1 MNIEVFNT
9 NFQRI
14 AICDNYES
22 IIWTDR
28 YNDCGDFE
36 LYFAMDVS
44 LLSIYR
50 PDYYL
55 VSDESEYVMII
66 EDLQITTDSET
77 GNHLI
82 VRGRSLESILKR
94 RIVWTQTLLRGKF
107 QNAVKKLIDQNI
119 IDPTIGNKKPLLANR
134 KITNFRFIESEDTRI
149 TNISLDDNPQSEDD
163 VVQFTGDVLFDAIK
177 GLCDIFNV
185 GFKITLTDDNIF
197 EFRLYVGKDRSY
209 AQNTNPY
216 VVFSPVFENIINSDY
231 SEMKSGYCNVTL
243 VAGEGEGSARKTQV
257 AGETNSTELNRRELY
272 TDARDI
278 SSTYEDDS
286 KDPPV
291 QKTIPAS
298 QYNKMLKN
306 RGLENLKEVD
316 IKREFNG
323 EVEATQLYK
332 YGRDFFMGDV
342 ATLEN
347 EYGLVTR
354 VQVMEFIYSNSTS
367 ETSAYP
373 TFKVLEEGE

>member
-1 MNIEVFNT
+1 MNIEVFNKD
-9 NFQRI
+9 FQRI

-22 IIWTDR
+22 FIWTDR

-36 LYFAMDVS
+36 LYFGMDIA
-44 LLSIYR
+44 LLGIYQ

-55 VSDESEYVMII
+55 MFDQSEHVMII
-66 EDLQITTDSET
+66 EDLQVTTDTET
-77 GNHLI
+77 GNHLV

-94 RIVWTQTLLRGKF
+94 RIVWTQTVLKGKF
-107 QNAVKKLIDQNI
+107 QNAIKKLIDKNI
-119 IDPTIGNKKPLLANR
+119 GEQAGTNR
-134 KITNFRFIESEDTRI
+134 RVSNFKFIVSEDERI

-185 GFKITLTDDNIF
+185 GFKITLNANNEF

-209 AQNTNPY
+209 SQSALPY
-216 VVFSPVFENIINSDY
+216 VVFSPTFENIINSDY
-231 SEMKSGYCNVTL
+231 SETRSGYCNVTL
-243 VAGEGEGSARKTQV
+243 VAGEGEGKDRKTQV
-257 AGETNSTELNRRELY
+257 AGEVDSKGLDRRELY

-278 SSTYEDDS
+278 SSE
-286 KDPPV
+286 V
-291 QKTIPAS
+291 QEEGEEAKTIPIA

-306 RGLENLKEVD
+306 RGKESLAEFD
-316 IKREFNG
+316 IKKEFNG

-342 ATLEN
+342 TELEN

-354 VQVMEFIYSNSTS
+354 VQVMEFIYSDSTS
-367 ETSAYP
+367 ETTAYP
-373 TFKVLEEGE
+373 TFKVVDN

>member
-9 NFQRI
+9 DFQRI

-44 LLSIYR
+44 LLSIYQ

-82 VRGRSLESILKR
+82 VKGRSLESILKR

-107 QNAVKKLIDQNI
+107 QNAVKKLITQNI
-119 IDPTIGNKKPLLANR
+119 TSPKLAVR
-134 KITNFRFIESEDTRI
+134 KITNFRFIDSEDERI
-149 TNISLDDNPQSEDD
+149 TNLNLDDSALSEDD

-177 GLCDIFNV
+177 GLCDAFNV

-209 AQNTNPY
+209 TQNTNPY
-216 VVFSPVFENIINSDY
+216 VVFSPTFENIINSDY

-243 VAGEGEGSARKTQV
+243 VAGEGEGSARRTQV

-286 KDPPV
+286 KDPPE
-291 QKTIPAS
+291 QKTIPTA

-342 ATLEN
+342 TELEN